1 MVALRQTETDHITGQ
16 VVSETIE
23 RQGNAL
29 SETVAGTKRLV
40 AVAEQYINCASD
52 KTQGRM
58 FEIIETTKFNVNA
71 VKAGSLLR
79 AVTTDE
85 LGEPHAAADL
95 LIRNPSGQVLKE
107 IQAKSYSTTPT
118 AARAIANPK
127 YNGMDRLVNVEK
139 AERVSELVEKRMNS
153 QGIYAQD
160 YKDAYGD
167 ITGEVYYEDI
177 SSGGT
182 TYEEAMDAA
191 ENSETFAAKM
201 NRTEFIS
208 GVQSA
213 MLSGALAGAF
223 IGGTVSA
230 TQGYFKDNFCV
241 KETGKAA
248 ANSAARGS
256 VVAGI
261 SYGIKYLS
269 KNNPIV
275 NGNVASALASSAVN
289 MTELTYKFLTQKIT
303 VDEYVIGLG
312 SNAVSC
318 FSGVVLTA
326 AGAALFGPIGAAV
339 AGTVGLIAM
348 KQLYKVFES
357 ARGDVEL
364 AREARLQAEALSELL
379 IAEIKAEEA
388 RLIAYYE
395 EYSQTLQDLKKL
407 VDLAVADGS
416 FTEKAIVALADGLSS
431 EFQYNTLEEF
441 QDFMLSKDTLE
452 L

>member
-1 MVALRQTETDHITGQ
+1 MVALRQTETDHITAQ

-23 RQGNAL
+23 KQGSAL
-29 SETVAGTKRLV
+29 IETVAGTKRLV
-40 AVAEQYINCASD
+40 AVAKQYINCASD
-52 KTQGRM
+52 QTQGRM

-71 VKAGSLLR
+71 AKAGSLLR
-79 AVTTDE
+79 VVTTDE
-85 LGEPHAAADL
+85 LGQPHAAADL
-95 LIRNPSGQVLKE
+95 LIRNPNGEVLKE
-107 IQAKSYSTTPT
+107 IQAKSYRTAPT

-167 ITGEVYYEDI
+167 ITGETYYESI

-182 TYEEAMDAA
+182 TYQEAMDAA
-191 ENSETFAAKM
+191 ENAETFAAKM
-201 NRTEFIS
+201 NRTELIT
-208 GVQSA
+208 GIQSA

-261 SYGIKYLS
+261 SYGIKYLG

-275 NGNVASALASSAVN
+275 NGNVAGALASSAVN
-289 MTELTYKFLTQKIT
+289 MTELTYKFLTNKIT
-303 VDEYVIGLG
+303 VDEYVTGLG

-318 FSGVVLTA
+318 FSGVILTA

-348 KQLYKVFES
+348 KQLYKVFE
-357 ARGDVEL
+357 AVRGDVEL

-388 RLIAYYE
+388 RLIAYYK
-395 EYSQTLQDLKKL
+395 EYSQTLQDLKTL
-407 VDLAVADGS
+407 VDLAVADSS
-416 FTEKAIVALADGLSS
+416 FTEKAIVALADGLAI

-441 QDFMLSKDTLE
+441 QDFMLSDDRLE